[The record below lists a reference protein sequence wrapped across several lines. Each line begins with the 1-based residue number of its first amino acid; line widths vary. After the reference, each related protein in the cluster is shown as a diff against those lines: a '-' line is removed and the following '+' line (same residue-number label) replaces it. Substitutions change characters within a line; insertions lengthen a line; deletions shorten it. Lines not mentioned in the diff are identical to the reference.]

1 MNTKTAHHA
10 TRAQEILTQVDI
22 NEGGR
27 VGPSVAVAA
36 AHVHATLALADAL
49 DRFVRM
55 VSEGETGHQ

>member
-10 TRAQEILTQVDI
+10 TRAQEILQVDK
-22 NEGGR
+22 NEGGK

>member
-10 TRAQEILTQVDI
+10 TRAQEILAQVD
-22 NEGGR
+22 ETEDGE